1 MNEKPKLTEEQIKK
15 IKSMNMKEL
24 PKNQIRE
31 KLDSLVGLSKE
42 EFKQKSKDLIEE
54 LMNSREFESYVDQ
67 IKLKA
72 ASKDKSILDDDRI
85 TKNK

>member
-42 EFKQKSKDLIEE
+42 EFKQKSKDLIKE
-54 LMNSREFESYVDQ
+54 LMNSEEFKSGMDN
-67 IKLKA
+67 IKIEA
-72 ASKDKSILDDDRI
+72 KDKSILDDDRF

>member
-15 IKSMNMKEL
+15 IKSMNMQEL

-31 KLDSLVGLSKE
+31 KLNSLVGLSKE
-42 EFKQKSKDLIEE
+42 EFKQKSKDLIKE
-54 LMNSREFESYVDQ
+54 LMNSTEFKSGTDK
-67 IKLKA
+67 IKIETEAKG
-72 ASKDKSILDDDRI
+72 KSIFDDDRF